1 MAYLTPES
9 ESSTTADL
17 SWAQLITDKPRLPIV
32 RISDELPKEI
42 NSEEVQLNATEVR
55 PRQRRESLMG
65 TFHRHLRMSLK
76 AVNDSGPMTR

>member
-1 MAYLTPES
+1 MAYFTPES

-17 SWAQLITDKPRLPIV
+17 SWAQLISDKPRLPIV

-42 NSEEVQLNATEVR
+42 HSEEVQLNANAAL

-76 AVNDSGPMTR
+76 AVNDSGPLTR